1 MEIKLSKDECEEFF
15 YNALCNAVSTGY
27 MDGYGIEFVYDRGQ
41 YKASREHLVQVLEKA
56 ESANTAVC
64 TEDIWMQ
71 ILRDGGS
78 LTFEDI
84 EGEGDMTR
92 TITMK
97 DVYER
102 MPIVPNKTL
111 MEMANGEDDASTA
124 DIILQ
129 CIFFEEVIFG

>member
-15 YNALCNAVSTGY
+15 LNALCNAVSTGY
-27 MDGYGIEFVYDRGQ
+27 MDGYGIEFVYDRSQ
-41 YKASREHLVQVLEKA
+41 YKASREHLVQSLEKT
-56 ESANTAVC
+56 EMSNTAVC

-92 TITMK
+92 TITME
-97 DVYER
+97 DVYAR
-102 MPIVPNKTL
+102 MPLVPNRTL

-129 CIFFEEVIFG
+129 TIFFEGVIFG

>member
-1 MEIKLSKDECEEFF
+1 MEIKLSKDECEVFF
-15 YNALCNAVSTGY
+15 HNALCNAVSTGY

-56 ESANTAVC
+56 ESANAAVC

-92 TITMK
+92 TITME
-97 DVYER
+97 DVYAR
-102 MPIVPNKTL
+102 MPLVPNRTL
-111 MEMANGEDDASTA
+111 IEMANEEDDASTA

-129 CIFFEEVIFG
+129 TIFFEEIVFG